1 MRKMSR
7 MAAFLVALALSW
19 NGKAGAQNAD
29 FHVVPLPKE
38 VRATQAGNFEL
49 SEKTLI
55 SYPQGD
61 KTLKRH
67 AEYLAQFIE
76 EATGLKLTLTTVPV
90 QRNCIR
96 LSTAL
101 KKSNPEA
108 YLIRVNSEI
117 VLIDGVST
125 AGLFYGIQTFR
136 KALPVGTVQRVV
148 VPGTEV
154 SDQPRFAY
162 RGAHLDVSRHFVSVD
177 SVCRFIDMLALHN
190 INRFHWHLTDDQG
203 WRVEIKK
210 YPLLTKIGSRRSE
223 TVIGHNTGKYDGKPY
238 GGFYTQKEIRQVVQY
253 AADRHITIIP
263 EIDMPGHM
271 QAALAAYPEL
281 GCTGGPYEV
290 WKMWGVSEH
299 VLCAGND
306 KTLRFIEDV
315 LAEIVKL
322 FPSEYIHVGGDECP
336 KTQWEQCAK
345 CQARIK
351 AEHLEADGKHS
362 AEERLQSYVIHHA
375 EEFLR
380 KQGRRMIGWDETLEG
395 GLAPG
400 ATVMSWR
407 GEGGGI
413 EAARQQH
420 DVIMT
425 PNTYMYFDYY
435 QSDTPQYEPEAIG
448 GYVPIERVYGYE
460 PVPAVLRPEERKY
473 IIGVQANCWAE
484 YLKSYRQVEYMEL
497 PRMAAL
503 SEVQWCNPEQKNYE
517 AFVQRLQRLV
527 SVYRLKGYNYA
538 KVIYRVKSGFRVDTV
553 QHAVVATLSTI
564 DDAPVYYTLDGTAPT
579 TASPRYEGPLR
590 LTQSGT
596 LRAVAVRGGEVTPEV
611 SETFT
616 FSRSTA
622 CPIRLLS
629 APHGSYTFAGAQVL
643 NDGRQ
648 GRSTNYRT
656 GEWLGFCEGDLEA
669 EIDLGRPTQIS
680 SVTIRT
686 CVEKGD
692 WIFDARSLEVYG
704 SSDGKTFTPLASE
717 TYAPLTRDDANR
729 IYTHQLDF
737 APATVRYVRVKAV
750 SEKQLPEWHSGAGHP
765 AFLFVDEVQVK

>member
-117 VLIDGVST
+117 VLIDGAST

-238 GGFYTQKEIRQVVQY
+238 GGFYTQKEIRQVGQ
-253 AADRHITIIP
+253 
-263 EIDMPGHM
+263 
-271 QAALAAYPEL
+271 
-281 GCTGGPYEV
+281 
-290 WKMWGVSEH
+290 
-299 VLCAGND
+299 
-306 KTLRFIEDV
+306 
-315 LAEIVKL
+315 
-322 FPSEYIHVGGDECP
+322 
-336 KTQWEQCAK
+336 
-345 CQARIK
+345 
-351 AEHLEADGKHS
+351 
-362 AEERLQSYVIHHA
+362 
-375 EEFLR
+375 
-380 KQGRRMIGWDETLEG
+380 
-395 GLAPG
+395 
-400 ATVMSWR
+400 
-407 GEGGGI
+407 
-413 EAARQQH
+413 
-420 DVIMT
+420 
-425 PNTYMYFDYY
+425 
-435 QSDTPQYEPEAIG
+435 
-448 GYVPIERVYGYE
+448 
-460 PVPAVLRPEERKY
+460 
-473 IIGVQANCWAE
+473 
-484 YLKSYRQVEYMEL
+484 
-497 PRMAAL
+497 
-503 SEVQWCNPEQKNYE
+503 
-517 AFVQRLQRLV
+517 
-527 SVYRLKGYNYA
+527 
-538 KVIYRVKSGFRVDTV
+538 
-553 QHAVVATLSTI
+553 
-564 DDAPVYYTLDGTAPT
+564 
-579 TASPRYEGPLR
+579 
-590 LTQSGT
+590 
-596 LRAVAVRGGEVTPEV
+596 
-611 SETFT
+611 
-616 FSRSTA
+616 
-622 CPIRLLS
+622 
-629 APHGSYTFAGAQVL
+629 
-643 NDGRQ
+643 
-648 GRSTNYRT
+648 
-656 GEWLGFCEGDLEA
+656 
-669 EIDLGRPTQIS
+669 
-680 SVTIRT
+680 
-686 CVEKGD
+686 
-692 WIFDARSLEVYG
+692 
-704 SSDGKTFTPLASE
+704 
-717 TYAPLTRDDANR
+717 
-729 IYTHQLDF
+729 
-737 APATVRYVRVKAV
+737 
-750 SEKQLPEWHSGAGHP
+750 
-765 AFLFVDEVQVK
+765 